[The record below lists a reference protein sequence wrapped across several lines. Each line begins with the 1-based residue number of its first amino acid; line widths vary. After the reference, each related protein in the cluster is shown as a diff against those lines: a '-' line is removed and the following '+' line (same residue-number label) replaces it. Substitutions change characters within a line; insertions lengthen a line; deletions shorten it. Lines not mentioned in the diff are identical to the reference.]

1 MKYGFGVP
9 TRGPMANPQDISA
22 IAAKGEELGFDTV
35 FVNDH
40 IVVPH
45 DVDSRYP
52 YSDSGEWPGGRSGE
66 AMEQLVLLAYLARAT
81 DRMRLLTSV
90 MVVPH
95 RNPVTTAKMLAT
107 IDVLSEGRVTVGC
120 GTGWMREEFEALGL
134 PPFEKRGQVTNEYL
148 GAMKALWTMDSPSFD
163 GEFVKFGN
171 LDSDPRPV
179 QKPHPPIW
187 IGGESPPALRRV
199 VALGDGWYPIGRNPK
214 FPMPTA
220 EDFGKRVEVL
230 HAMATQAG
238 RDPATITLAFNIGM
252 NDAMERKDASGTR
265 MLISGSPEQ
274 RAADL
279 NAFAAQG
286 VTTTIVNFPTNDLN
300 QTLDAMA
307 EFAANV
313 MPLAGG

>member
-9 TRGPMANPQDISA
+9 TRGPMANPKDISA

-107 IDVLSEGRVTVGC
+107 VDVLSEGRVTVGC
-120 GTGWMREEFEALGL
+120 GTGWMREEFEAIGTD
-134 PPFEKRGQVTNEYL
+134 PYEERGAVTDEYL
-148 GAMKALWTMDSPSFD
+148 RVFKTLWTDDKPEFAGKYATFSNISFLP
-163 GEFVKFGN
+163 K
-171 LDSDPRPV
+171 PV
-179 QKPHPPIW
+179 QNPHPPLW
-187 IGGESPPALRRV
+187 IGGESGRAYRRV
-199 VALGDGWYPIGRNPK
+199 AALGDGWYPIGNNPRQ
-214 FPMPTA
+214 PLDSA
-220 EDFGKRVEVL
+220 EKYAGGLEKLNRALDV
-230 HAMATQAG
+230 AG
-238 RDPATITLAFNIGM
+238 RDPASVDLAYGTNWYG
-252 NDAMERKDASGTR
+252 DGSRQVSAEGTR
-265 MLISGSPEQ
+265 MAFTGDAGEIAEDIARFEELGLRSIM
-274 RAADL
+274 L
-279 NAFAAQG
+279 NFQG
-286 VTTTIVNFPTNDLN
+286 ESLN
-300 QTLDAMA
+300 QTLERMERFIRDIA
-307 EFAANV
+307 
-313 MPLAGG
+313 PGR

>member
-1 MKYGFGVP
+1 
-9 TRGPMANPQDISA
+9 
-22 IAAKGEELGFDTV
+22 
-35 FVNDH
+35 
-40 IVVPH
+40 
-45 DVDSRYP
+45 
-52 YSDSGEWPGGRSGE
+52 
-66 AMEQLVLLAYLARAT
+66 
-81 DRMRLLTSV
+81 
-90 MVVPH
+90 
-95 RNPVTTAKMLAT
+95 VTL
-107 IDVLSEGRVTVGC
+107 GC